1 MTDLLRSV
9 SDDNLNVSRENN
21 SLVPSEKLSN
31 LRSVQ
36 PLDQHLLYHSQV
48 VAKIAV
54 LVNCYRSNA
63 IGLASIRISSYLA
76 DSATFSV
83 TDMFRDIYKTKM
95 NRLAGLIDASDE
107 TERVMN
113 GFVMRLSQPGAFA
126 DVSFGVREESR
137 SGRNIDMDKTIQTAI
152 LDLLLRNTQPNAQ
165 APNLAH
171 LLLGI
176 DIRQR
181 AEDIEISDATDE
193 VQPSCLHVT
202 LSFLGRI
209 RSDIA
214 GEENESDVP
223 NILLEAPTLA
233 EKCYRLV
240 RQLCLHDYT
249 ALAVTQ
255 YLRQKEFFLGE
266 AQILPLQIPQVDE
279 EGAGII
285 TASDGSQLP
294 TTAEAIISALEAQA
308 WTLECLAL
316 ELSNLVSL
324 EEPERAVQLLAVLYG
339 SQGAL
344 SFEKFN
350 PDGRE
355 DLSQTL
361 PRMLEIFYSLDLS
374 WTDSVAINETP
385 IALFGNL
392 RFDTCLR
399 TQSTG
404 CEIYDF
410 QAVLTMLQAARR
422 ILQQQGALNSQAQ
435 QEHVKAETYAILQNL
450 VIENNRREIQHA
462 RFHSLRAWRNL
473 LDITI
478 TRAFDLLPSSGSDSL
493 LLDLLSSV
501 LPPIAAEDADLA
513 VQEIFA
519 GAAVTLMAQLR
530 QQGISQTDS
539 TATPSQVFAPERL
552 IPILQSLLQAIIQ
565 PGLNPVVRGNLY
577 AVLLQYIQHSASA
590 PSAAKTAT
598 GAFPS
603 LDAQEDADASLGDD
617 TFSVTSTLA
626 TDGGR
631 RSGHRNALQ
640 KSNIA
645 AVRSCLDKLLS
656 VVCLDASAGHEV
668 WQTVSFTMLDA
679 IASVVGHGQAGSKLV
694 TALAKQG
701 YLQNFVSSIKESEGE
716 LLETL
721 VPDPESLNALYA
733 YEAKMSFLT
742 RIASTQEGAER
753 LLDLKLLPKLAGC
766 SFLGAR
772 PKATDATMGKLR
784 RSALLQ
790 ATC

>member
-1 MTDLLRSV
+1 MP
-9 SDDNLNVSRENN
+9 SD
-21 SLVPSEKLSN
+21 KLSD

-54 LVNCYRSNA
+54 LVNCYHSKA
-63 IGLASIRISSYLA
+63 LGLASIRILSYLA

-83 TDMFRDIYKTKM
+83 TDMFRDVYKTKM

-107 TERVMN
+107 TERVLN
-113 GFVMRLSQPGAFA
+113 GFVMRLGQPGDFQ
-126 DVSFGVREESR
+126 DVSFAARDDSR
-137 SGRNIDMDKTIQTAI
+137 TDRLSDIDRTIQTAI
-152 LDLLLRNTQPNAQ
+152 LDLLLRNTQPSAQ

-181 AEDIEISDATDE
+181 AEDIEIRDATDD
-193 VQPSCLHVT
+193 VQPSCLHVV

-209 RSDIA
+209 RSDIT
-214 GEENESDVP
+214 GSKNGSDLP
-223 NILLEAPTLA
+223 NILLDSPVLA
-233 EKCYRLV
+233 EKCYRLI

-249 ALAVTQ
+249 APAVTQ
-255 YLRQKEFFLGE
+255 DLRQREYFIGE
-266 AQILPLQIPQVDE
+266 AQILPLQIAQVDE
-279 EGAGII
+279 EGAGFV
-285 TASDGSQLP
+285 TSSDGSQLA
-294 TTAEAIISALEAQA
+294 TTAVAVISTLEAQA
-308 WTLECLAL
+308 WALECLAL
-316 ELSNLVSL
+316 ELSHLVSL
-324 EEPERAVQLLAVLYG
+324 EEPERAIRLLAVLYG
-339 SQGAL
+339 SQSAL
-344 SFEKFN
+344 SFDEIN
-350 PDGRE
+350 QLTDGRD

-422 ILQQQGALNSQAQ
+422 LLQQQGALNSQAQ
-435 QEHVKAETYAILQNL
+435 QENVKAETYAILQNL

-478 TRAFDLLPSSGSDSL
+478 TRAFDLLPSSGTDPL

-501 LPPIAAEDADLA
+501 LPPIAAEDSDLA

-530 QQGISQTDS
+530 QQGLSQTDS
-539 TATPSQVFAPERL
+539 DITPSQIFAPERL

-577 AVLLQYIQHSASA
+577 AVLLQYIQHSASS
-590 PSAAKTAT
+590 PAASTKSVAGT
-598 GAFPS
+598 FPA
-603 LDAQEDADASLGDD
+603 LDAHDLESSLGDD
-617 TFSVTSTLA
+617 AFSVTSTLA

-631 RSGHRNALQ
+631 KYASRSALQ
-640 KSNIA
+640 KHNIS
-645 AVRSCLDKLLS
+645 AVRSCLDKLLA

-742 RIASTQEGAER
+742 RIAGTQEGAER

-772 PKATDATMGKLR
+772 PKVTDDTMGKF
-784 RSALLQ
+784 
-790 ATC
+790 